1 MFVDKVQVSVKAGDG
16 GNGSVSF
23 RHEIYVDRGGPDGGD
38 GGKGGDVVLVAS
50 TNQDTLAA
58 FRYNKLIVAKH
69 GQNGSKQKK
78 RGKSADDLL
87 VALPVGTMVFDAEG
101 NQVADLTTDNQQV
114 IIAAGGKGGFG
125 NAHFISSVRQAP
137 RIAETGEPG
146 EEMEL
151 TFELRMLA
159 DVGLVGLPN
168 AGKSSLLVAISNARP
183 EVADYPFTTLT
194 PHLGVVDVG
203 GESLLVADIPGLI
216 EGASEGKG
224 LGDEF
229 LRHVSRCS
237 VLLHL
242 IDCTQDDI
250 AGHYKT
256 IRAELKAYSKELAAK
271 PEVIVLTKTDQ
282 LTDDLVAMQL
292 EALAQA
298 APKKS
303 KQYAISSYAKRGL
316 DEVLFE
322 LKKVAD
328 AQKKKQAKAEDKAQ
342 SGPTVITLTAKPD
355 SWKTI
360 RRNET
365 SFVVTGHKIEKFAH
379 RTDFDNDH
387 GVQRLRDIL
396 KKMGIMNS
404 LRKLGINPDD
414 TIIIGDP
421 KIGSLKY

>member
-16 GNGSVSF
+16 GDGAVSF

-50 TNQDTLAA
+50 RNQDTLAA
-58 FRYNKLIVAKH
+58 FRYNKLIVAEN
-69 GQNGSKQKK
+69 GVNGSKQKK
-78 RGKSADDLL
+78 RGRSADDL
-87 VALPVGTMVFDAEG
+87 VVPIPVGTMVFDAEG
-101 NQVADLTTDNQQV
+101 NQVADLTEDNQQV
-114 IIAAGGKGGFG
+114 VIAAGGKGGFG

-137 RIAETGEPG
+137 RVAEKGENG

-151 TFELRMLA
+151 VFELRMLA

-168 AGKSSLLVAISNARP
+168 AGKSSFLTAVSNARP
-183 EVADYPFTTLT
+183 DVADYPFTTLT

-203 GESLLVADIPGLI
+203 GDSLLIADIPGLI

-242 IDCTQDDI
+242 IDVTNDEI
-250 AGHYKT
+250 AANYKT
-256 IRAELKAYSKELAAK
+256 IRAELKAYSKEIAAK
-271 PEVIVLTKTDQ
+271 PEIIALTKTDQ
-282 LTDDLVAMQL
+282 LTPDLVEMQL
-292 EALAQA
+292 AALAEV

-303 KQYAISSYAKRGL
+303 KQFAISSYAKRGL
-316 DEVLFE
+316 DELLFE
-322 LKKVAD
+322 IKKVVT
-328 AQKKKQAKAEDKAQ
+328 AQKKKEAKAEAEAQ
-342 SGPTVITLTAKPD
+342 SGLPVITITQKPD
-355 SWKTI
+355 SWKTV
-360 RRNET
+360 RRDEKN
-365 SFVVTGHKIEKFAH
+365 FIVTGHKIEKFAH
-379 RTDFDNDH
+379 RTDFGNEH

-404 LRKLGINPDD
+404 LRKLGISPDD
-414 TIIIGDP
+414 NIIIGDP